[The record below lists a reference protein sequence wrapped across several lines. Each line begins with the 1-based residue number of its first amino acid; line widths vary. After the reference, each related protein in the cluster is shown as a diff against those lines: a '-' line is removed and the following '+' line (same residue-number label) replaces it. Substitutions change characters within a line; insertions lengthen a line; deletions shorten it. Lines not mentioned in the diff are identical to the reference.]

1 MNVID
6 KVIKK
11 IEKEKLVKKNDR
23 IVLGCSGG
31 PDSIFLLEVFL
42 KIRKKYNLT
51 LALAHINHLYRGD
64 FALRDEIHV
73 RKTGEKYDIPVFV
86 RKKSMENLAKDK
98 KITLEEAGREIRY
111 SFFDEVLEKIDG
123 NKVALAHNLDDQ
135 VETFLFR
142 MMRGTSLEG
151 LEGIAN
157 IRGKFIR
164 PINEVYKKDVLNY
177 LDMNNISYMLDHTNF
192 ENEYTRNSIRID
204 LIPFIEKRYNPKFK
218 EKIFNLMEEIKEV
231 NNFIEIDYD
240 KYIDGNKL
248 NGNIVL
254 SENSYIQKKIIN
266 KFLNLN
272 NIQASRRK
280 IENIFELLVTSGSKK
295 IKLDKDYTLLKEY
308 DRIIIVKNKTQEKE
322 IETITLKIPGEIIFG
337 NYIISANLVG
347 NKDQLDKNS
356 FITTL
361 KNEDELLIRSRKVG
375 DRIKLKGLDYPK
387 KVKDIMIN
395 SKIPKF
401 ERENI
406 PIILH
411 NNEIVCIGGIKK
423 SEKYISE
430 DKKGIVVLNVRRKE
444 C

>member
-11 IEKEKLVKKNDR
+11 IEKEKLVENNDR

-51 LALAHINHLYRGD
+51 LALAHINHLYRGE
-64 FALRDEIHV
+64 FALRDETHV
-73 RKTGEKYDIPVFV
+73 RKIGEKYNIPVFV

-157 IRGKFIR
+157 VRDKFIR

-177 LDMNNISYMLDHTNF
+177 LDTNNISYMLDHTNF
-192 ENEYTRNSIRID
+192 ENEYTRNSIRLD

-240 KYIDGNKL
+240 EYIDGNKL
-248 NGNIVL
+248 NGKIVL
-254 SENSYIQKKIIN
+254 SENPYVQKKIIN

-280 IENIFELLVTSGSKK
+280 IENIFELLTTSGSKK

-337 NYIISANLVG
+337 NYIISANLIG

-361 KNEDELLIRSRKVG
+361 KREDELLIRSRKVG

-411 NNEIVCIGGIKK
+411 NNEIVWIVGIKK

-430 DKKGIVVLNVRRKE
+430 DGKGTVVLNVRRKE